1 MLYFDKNKF
10 FIESISKKVANE
22 MIIKYHYS
30 HKATSNRYS
39 FGLYYKD
46 ETEFIG
52 FKLIGVIIYGY
63 PIGRQVGTSI
73 CDMIGNK
80 NVLELT
86 RLYIHDG
93 YGKNIE
99 SYFISKT
106 IHMVKK
112 LDNNIKIIISYSDPE
127 QKHLGIIYQ
136 ATNFYYQGNNTM
148 LVDGITIKETENS
161 EWMHPR
167 TVVAKFGTANLDVIK
182 QKIGHDFYIKNVA
195 KKHRYIY
202 IIPKGKER
210 LDILKSLK
218 HKILPYPKNNTYV
231 ENIELIKIK

>member
-1 MLYFDKNKF
+1 MKYFNKDDF
-10 FIESISKKVANE
+10 FIEQIGKSVANE

-46 ETEFIG
+46 ITEFIG
-52 FKLIGVIIYGY
+52 FKLVGVIIYGY
-63 PIGRQVGTSI
+63 PVGRQVGTSI
-73 CDMIGNK
+73 CEYINNK

-99 SYFISKT
+99 SYFISQT
-106 IHMVKK
+106 IKKIKK
-112 LDNNIKIIISYSDPE
+112 LDDKIKIIISYSDPE
-127 QKHLGIIYQ
+127 QNHLGIIYQ

-148 LVDGITIKETENS
+148 LVDGITVKETS
-161 EWMHPR
+161 ESDWMHPR
-167 TVVAKFGTANLDVIK
+167 SVVAKFGTANLDVIK
-182 QKIGHDFYIKNVA
+182 EKIGHDFYIKNVA

-202 IIPKGKER
+202 IIPRGKER
-210 LDILKSLK
+210 INILRTLK
-218 HKILPYPKNNTYV
+218 HKILPYPKQNEYT
-231 ENIELIKIK
+231 ENIQLIKI